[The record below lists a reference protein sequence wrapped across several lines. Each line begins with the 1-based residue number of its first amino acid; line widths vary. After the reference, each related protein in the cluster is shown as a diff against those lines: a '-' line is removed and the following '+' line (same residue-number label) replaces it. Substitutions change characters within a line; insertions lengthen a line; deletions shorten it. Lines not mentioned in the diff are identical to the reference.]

1 MIIQGIRV
9 KKTDNQNSYSALL
22 ALNKP
27 LGMSSHDCV
36 GRARRLLHMKRI
48 GHAGTL
54 DPDASG
60 VLVLGVGSAT
70 RMLGLLTL
78 DTKSYNAQIAFGTQT
93 NTDDAQGEV
102 IAQAPVSPRLKDEDY
117 AQEILQSLI
126 GTHMQ
131 VPPQFSAISINGT
144 RSYKSARAGEHVD
157 IPAREIEIYDAHLN
171 SIFEK
176 DELVWD
182 VSFTVSKGTYIRSI
196 ARDLGE
202 MLGTK
207 AHLCG
212 LIRTASGNIS
222 LQDSLTFD
230 ELKNISS
237 DNIAE
242 HALNPLDALG
252 IQAYKELNEHDIQDV
267 ICGRVLRQAG
277 IQGAISKNHFVAMTY
292 DNKLY
297 GIWEPIDGGYLKAK
311 VNFSTPVT
319 GVIYPC

>member
-1 MIIQGIRV
+1 MT
-9 KKTDNQNSYSALL
+9 KHDNQNTHSVLIAI
-22 ALNKP
+22 NKP

-36 GRARRLLHMKRI
+36 SRARRLLHMKRV

-60 VLVLGVGSAT
+60 VLVLGIGPAT
-70 RMLGLLTL
+70 RLLGLLTL
-78 DTKSYNAQIAFGTQT
+78 DIKSYDARIAFGTQT

-102 IAQAPVSPRLKDEDY
+102 IAQAPVSDQLKDEAY
-117 AQEILQSLI
+117 AREVLVSLI
-126 GTHMQ
+126 GKQMQ
-131 VPPQFSAISINGT
+131 VPPQFSAISINGV
-144 RSYKSARAGEHVD
+144 RSYKAARAGEHID
-157 IPAREIEIYDAHLN
+157 IPPREIEIINAQLN
-171 SIFEK
+171 AIEDG

-242 HALNPLDALG
+242 YALNPLDALG
-252 IQAYKELNEHDIQDV
+252 IHAYKELNEHDIQDV
-267 ICGRVLRQAG
+267 TCGRVLRQDG
-277 IQGAISKNHFVAMTY
+277 IQGAILKNHLVAMTY
-292 DNKLY
+292 KNKLY